1 MKHLLF
7 VTLILISTAAQGAN
21 VRKVLH
27 CGNNAE
33 RTIKEALTFLDNNI
47 NKIINRT
54 GDLKKGEKSKLK
66 KKLSKLNYKCMDHKK
81 VCKIKPDRGGKDR
94 HIFNQ
99 AVVIC
104 YNNIRTILQDD
115 AFCSLADV
123 LLHETG
129 HSAGVKKDWGHNNG
143 PNNDRVY
150 RLGFAAADLCRE
162 KGLDK
167 SIPRNTND

>member
-1 MKHLLF
+1 MF
-7 VTLILISTAAQGAN
+7 VLSFSTQAAN
-21 VRKVLH
+21 VRKILH
-27 CGNNAE
+27 CGNAAE
-33 RTIKEALTFLDNNI
+33 RTVEQALNFLDNNI
-47 NKIINRT
+47 NTIINRT
-54 GDLKKGEKSKLK
+54 GDLKDGEKKRLRNKLE
-66 KKLSKLNYKCMDHKK
+66 KLNFKCMDHKR
-81 VCKIKPDRGGKDR
+81 VCKVKPDRGGQDR
-94 HIFNQ
+94 HLFNQ

-123 LLHETG
+123 LLHEAG

-150 RLGFAAADLCRE
+150 RLGFSAADLCRE
-162 KGLDK
+162 RGLDR

>member
-47 NKIINRT
+47 NTIINRT